1 MNILEG
7 ETALQ
12 NRKTEL
18 LVVSAHARVQSLS
31 VFKSGSLNFF
41 KPVALVG
48 GSNNPQQVI
57 PTLFIAG
64 WKISHSTRR
73 AHSHEPILS
82 LSVGI
87 AGSQAGGRRFRCAHL
102 RFTLSGCPAQCRLG
116 VQPFLRSHCDNSQ

>member
-18 LVVSAHARVQSLS
+18 LVVSAHARVQRLS

-48 GSNNPQQVI
+48 GSDNPQKVI

-73 AHSHEPILS
+73 AHSHEAILS
-82 LSVGI
+82 LSAGI
-87 AGSQAGGRRFRCAHL
+87 AGSQAGGRRFRCPHL
-102 RFTLSGCPAQCRLG
+102 RFTVSRCPAQCRLG
-116 VQPFLRSHCDNSQ
+116 VQTLVCGHGDNSH